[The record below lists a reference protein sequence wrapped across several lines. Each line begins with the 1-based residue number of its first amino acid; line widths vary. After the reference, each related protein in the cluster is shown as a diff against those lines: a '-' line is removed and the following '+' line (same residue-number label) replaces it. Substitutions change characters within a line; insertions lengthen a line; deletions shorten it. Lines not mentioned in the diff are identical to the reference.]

1 MDTTLNL
8 FDLIFII
15 GLVSFVVLAFF
26 RGFVREVF
34 SLLNWAISIFA
45 TIFLSD
51 LLAILLKSF
60 LQDPFVI
67 NIVSLIASFIVV
79 FIVSTILTRR
89 LASIVKEKIPYSTDQ
104 FLGLAYG
111 FLKAFLVFGLVYAF
125 IINTHGIIFKSAMSK
140 AKYKDSMPSWL
151 YNSKFR
157 SVISPFGN
165 TLDPVVKMIIGKASP
180 RFEFKK
186 KESSL
191 LDLPALPG
199 KIIDKINSKNVNKL
213 EPYGIYNKNKKI
225 VDEKIEKQGYNKR
238 ELKKMD
244 NLINNIE

>member
-34 SLLNWAISIFA
+34 SLLNWVISIFA

-51 LLAILLKSF
+51 LIAILLKSF

-67 NIVSLIASFIVV
+67 NIVSLIASFMVV
-79 FIVSTILTRR
+79 FIISTIITRR
-89 LASIVKEKIPYSTDQ
+89 FANIVKEKIPYSTDQ

-111 FLKAFLVFGLVYAF
+111 FLKTFLVFGLVYAF
-125 IINTHGIIFKSAMSK
+125 IINTHGIIFKSTMSK

-165 TLDPVVKMIIGKASP
+165 TLDPVVKMIIGQAEADDCPPIFYSSP
-180 RFEFKK
+180 FGHGGPSYGTSIPLPLHTKSVIAPSLDSDGAFTLKTTTKRTA
-186 KESSL
+186 KEIAEQRL
-191 LDLPALPG
+191 
-199 KIIDKINSKNVNKL
+199 
-213 EPYGIYNKNKKI
+213 
-225 VDEKIEKQGYNKR
+225 
-238 ELKKMD
+238 
-244 NLINNIE
+244 